1 MKQPEELTAE
11 EQSAILA
18 DRYSQRAEAYDVLW
32 SPVIRPVGE
41 RLLDHL
47 PLTKAADVLDVG
59 AGAGALLPSI
69 RRAAPRAKILGVDRS
84 AGMLRLARER
94 HSGLLALMDVQNLA
108 LPDNRFDVAVV
119 AFVLFHL
126 PHPDRC
132 VNEVHR
138 VLRPGGTMGSVTW
151 GPESFPPANQIWDE
165 ELEAVG
171 AGVLELPAT
180 DNRSCCDSTQK
191 MTALLGQA
199 GFGSVE
205 VWTESI
211 EHRWRPQAHFEYQVR
226 SSSRLRLQSLSADDR
241 EACLRKIRDR
251 LSGAND
257 EQYLY
262 RGDVVIAT
270 AKAGLSTK
278 GGGE

>member
-1 MKQPEELTAE
+1 MTVACLRDGVGLYV
-11 EQSAILA
+11 EQSGTQF
-18 DRYSQRAEAYDVLW
+18 QR
-32 SPVIRPVGE
+32 S
-41 RLLDHL
+41 
-47 PLTKAADVLDVG
+47 
-59 AGAGALLPSI
+59 
-69 RRAAPRAKILGVDRS
+69 
-84 AGMLRLARER
+84 
-94 HSGLLALMDVQNLA
+94 
-108 LPDNRFDVAVV
+108 
-119 AFVLFHL
+119 
-126 PHPDRC
+126 
-132 VNEVHR
+132 
-138 VLRPGGTMGSVTW
+138 
-151 GPESFPPANQIWDE
+151 PANQIWDE

-180 DNRSCCDSTQK
+180 DNRSCCDNPQK
-191 MTALLGQA
+191 MTALFDQA
-199 GFGSVE
+199 GFVSVE

-241 EACLRKIRDR
+241 EIRDR
-251 LSGAND
+251 LYGAND